1 MVPNTSKSPKSQRF
15 LGMSRLAALL
25 SILIPLGF
33 GAVVTAQT
41 VLLEDDFESGN
52 LTAWSSIYPPP
63 DGLGTSVVATG
74 AYPAL
79 AVDSQGD
86 VHLAY
91 ARDGKLWYRKF
102 DAQAETWSNEA
113 WTGIDQ
119 LASYRNKPRI
129 DVDSNDRPHV
139 VGGKSYNTGRYA
151 YWNGSKWVV
160 INHNLNRDTDLA
172 VDTKDNVYIVKR
184 GGSFG
189 GFIGAR
195 RRAAGANSLNI
206 LPDPDIAN
214 GLPLGRNDHVYG
226 SVFVNPVDDSV
237 HVVYRHGNPTHFAYR
252 TSADG
257 GQNWAGGGVSNDDNE
272 EPSGTASANGSIYVV
287 SGRGDAYVKTGAPS
301 QWKHLGRAVMA
312 GHRMLPVVSADAND
326 NLYFGSFGGRF
337 NVYESGAWLTDLGAG
352 DSQLF
357 VPSLSGDKLGFLR
370 VAAVPDGGFAYV
382 IWEEGPGVRAANDN
396 ADDNF
401 DLVFSTLDLEGRIGN

>member
-119 LASYRNKPRI
+119 FASYRNKPRI
-129 DVDSNDRPHV
+129 AIDSKDRPHV
-139 VGGKSYNTGRYA
+139 LGGRGNGSGKYG
-151 YWNGSKWVV
+151 YWNGSRWVV
-160 INHNLNRDTDLA
+160 FSESLNRDTDLA
-172 VDTKDNVYIVKR
+172 IDTKDNVYIVKR

-195 RRAAGANSLNI
+195 IRLAGANSLNI

-226 SVFVNPVDDSV
+226 TVFVNPVNDEA
-237 HVVYRHGNPTHFAYR
+237 HVVYRHGKPTNFAYR
-252 TSADG
+252 TSSDK
-257 GQNWAGGGVSNDDNE
+257 GQNWAGGGVSNNDDE
-272 EPSGTASANGSIYVV
+272 EPSGTASPNGSIYVV

-301 QWKHLGRAVMA
+301 QWQHLGRAVMA
-312 GHRMLPVVSADAND
+312 GDRKLPVVSADAED

-337 NVYESGAWLTDLGAG
+337 NVLADGAWLADLNGG
-352 DSQLF
+352 DAELF
-357 VPSLSGDKLGFLR
+357 VQSLSGDKLGFLR

-382 IWEEGPGVRAANDN
+382 VWEEGPGVRAANDN
-396 ADDNF
+396 AEDNF